1 MPLGNANCIVNNS
14 KSASDERGA
23 EEIIASS
30 AICVCLAT
38 QFEALLLPLLL
49 LLLLLFLLNVSGFGK
64 IVVVGKAF
72 FSNAS
77 SGGVVVG

>member
-1 MPLGNANCIVNNS
+1 M
-14 KSASDERGA
+14 
-23 EEIIASS
+23 
-30 AICVCLAT
+30 CLAT

-49 LLLLLFLLNVSGFGK
+49 LLFLFLLNVSGFGK

-77 SGGVVVG
+77 SGGVVVGQGGGLRGNDFTEARAPK